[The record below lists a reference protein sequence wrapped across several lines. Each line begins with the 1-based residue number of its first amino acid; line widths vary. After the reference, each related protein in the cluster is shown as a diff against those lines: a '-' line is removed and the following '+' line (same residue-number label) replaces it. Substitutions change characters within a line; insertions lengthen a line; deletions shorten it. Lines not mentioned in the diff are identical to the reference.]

1 MDRKNLVHDN
11 FTMKIVLHWRLLLE
25 KYGPTIKYIKRS
37 DNDAVY
43 DFISIPLNEYDV
55 IESKIRKVYFILKIL
70 CW

>member
-37 DNDAVY
+37 DRSLEGLCHACVVLL
-43 DFISIPLNEYDV
+43 FHPPPLLP
-55 IESKIRKVYFILKIL
+55 F
-70 CW
+70 